1 MASDEYESDSQGSP
15 KKKDV
20 KDKGQGKKSKSKSAK
35 DEEKE
40 KNLESAVHLLI
51 EKNEEKNEMVGPIS
65 YV

>member
-15 KKKDV
+15 KKKAV
-20 KDKGQGKKSKSKSAK
+20 KDKGQGKKSKSPK
-35 DEEKE
+35 DGEEKE

-51 EKNEEKNEMVGPIS
+51 EKNEEKNELVGPIL